1 MVETTLSGSQA
12 PGAGRLDGKIA
23 LITGASSGF
32 GRQFA
37 QALAGAG
44 AAVAVTARRA
54 DRIDALAAEINDGGG
69 RAMAVA
75 MDVTDL
81 GSIDAA
87 VGAAEDRFGPISVL
101 VNNAGVSAQKPIV
114 EMTEED
120 YDFVM
125 DTNAKGAYFVAQR
138 VARRMIEKGE
148 GGRIIN
154 VASAGAL
161 KVLNQ
166 LSVYCMSKAAMAH
179 MTRTMALEWARYDIN
194 VNAICPGYIETE
206 MNAHVWKSEPG
217 QRLIQTFPRRRLG
230 DITDLDGIVLL
241 LASDDSRFIN
251 GTVIPVDDGYTSLS

>member
-1 MVETTLSGSQA
+1 VDESTGSGGQI
-12 PGAGRLDGKIA
+12 PGAGRLDGKTA
-23 LITGASSGF
+23 FITGASSGF

-37 QALAGAG
+37 CALANAG
-44 AAVAVTARRA
+44 AAVAVAARRV
-54 DRIDALAAEINDGGG
+54 DRIEALAAEIRDGGG
-69 RAMAVA
+69 QATAVA

-81 GSIDAA
+81 SSIDAA
-87 VGAAEDRFGPISVL
+87 VAAAEDRLGPISVL
-101 VNNAGVSAQKPIV
+101 INNAGVSAQKPIA
-114 EMTEED
+114 EMSEED

-125 DTNAKGAYFVAQR
+125 DTNTKGAYFVAQN
-138 VARRMIEKGE
+138 VARRMIERGE

-154 VASAGAL
+154 IASAGAL

-217 QRLIQTFPRRRLG
+217 QRLIRTFPRRRLG
-230 DITDLDGIVLL
+230 NITDLDGMVLL
-241 LASDDSRFIN
+241 LSSDGGRFIN
-251 GTVIPVDDGYTSLS
+251 GTVIPIDDGYTSLS